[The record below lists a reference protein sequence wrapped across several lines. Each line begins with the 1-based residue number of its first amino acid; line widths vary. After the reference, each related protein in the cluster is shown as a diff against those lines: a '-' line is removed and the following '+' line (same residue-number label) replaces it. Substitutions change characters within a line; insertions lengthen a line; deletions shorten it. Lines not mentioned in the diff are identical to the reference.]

1 LNIMI
6 IGGGGREHAL
16 AWKIAQSPRVGKIY
30 VAPGNAG
37 TALIAE
43 NVDLNATDI
52 EGLGK
57 AAVDKGIDLAVV
69 GPELPLASGIV
80 DHFDNLAI
88 PTFGPTKAAA
98 RLESSKVFARELME
112 RNGIPCPKGAVF
124 SSYLEAREYVRQQQP
139 PIVVKADGL
148 AAGKGTVIANSV
160 READEALTE
169 IMDAKAFGSAG
180 DKVIID
186 EWVTGQEVSLIAFT
200 DSQIVSPMVPACDYK
215 KIWDGDQGP
224 NTGGMGSY
232 SPPRFFSAEFVE
244 KATNS
249 VLLPAVRAM
258 AREGTPYK
266 GVIYAGL
273 MVTDSELLA
282 LEFNARFGDPETQ
295 VILPLLSTD
304 LVEILLA
311 VIQGKLEQLTMEW
324 TANACV
330 GVVMASAG
338 YPGKYETGY
347 PIKGFDNLDEDL
359 LVFHAGTRLGDD
371 GQVRT
376 NGGRVLTLVS
386 VGKDM
391 AEARARVYRNLP
403 SIRFEGC
410 HYRRDI
416 ALREIS

>member
-1 LNIMI
+1 MKIMI
-6 IGGGGREHAL
+6 IGGGGREHAI
-16 AWKIAQSPRVGKIY
+16 AWKIAQSPRAGKIY

-43 NVDLNATDI
+43 NLNLKPTDI

-69 GPELPLASGIV
+69 GPEVPLASGIV
-80 DHFDNLAI
+80 DHFDSLAI

-124 SSYLEAREYVRQQQP
+124 SSYFEAREYVRQQQP
-139 PIVVKADGL
+139 PIVIKADGL

-200 DSQIVSPMVPACDYK
+200 DSQVVSPMVPACDYK
-215 KIWDGDQGP
+215 KIWDWNQGP

-232 SPPRFFSAEFVE
+232 SPPGFFSAEFVE
-244 KATNS
+244 EATNS

-311 VIQGKLEQLTMEW
+311 VIQGKLGQLTMEW

-347 PIKGFDNLDEDL
+347 PIKGFDNVDEDL

-371 GQVRT
+371 GQVYT
-376 NGGRVLTLVS
+376 DGGRVLTLVS

-403 SIRFEGC
+403 TIQFEGS
-410 HYRRDI
+410 HYRKDI
-416 ALREIS
+416 ALREMS